1 VLFAQRSTLN
11 TAVITFTSGQLDA
24 WLVAFIWP
32 FTRILALLA
41 VAPVTGGDQFPAR
54 GKVGLAV
61 LMSLVIAPTIPSLP
75 TIDPG
80 SWDGLFMLAH
90 EMVIGLTIG
99 FAMRLVF
106 VAVEL
111 AAELIGLQMGLGFAQ
126 FYDVSA
132 GGQVSALGRFFGLAA
147 TLTFLAI
154 NGHLLLFSVLA
165 DSFTT
170 MPVAGATGG
179 AFFKTLVSWGGYM
192 IYAAL
197 SLALP
202 VIAALLITN
211 LGLGILG
218 RAAPQLN
225 VFAVGFPI
233 TLTIGLIAVFVSVPF
248 FLPIFE
254 RLVGEVVNML
264 LQLKP

>member
-1 VLFAQRSTLN
+1 MLTV
-11 TAVITFTSGQLDA
+11 TSAQLDA
-24 WLVAFIWP
+24 WLVAFVWP

-41 VAPVTGGDQFPAR
+41 VAPVTGGNQFPAR

-61 LMSLVIAPTIPSLP
+61 LMSLVIAPTIPALP
-75 TIDPG
+75 KIDPG
-80 SWDGLFMLAH
+80 SWEGLFMLGH
-90 EMVIGLTIG
+90 ELVIGLTLG

-106 VAVEL
+106 VAVEM
-111 AAELIGLQMGLGFAQ
+111 AAELMGLQMGLGFAQ
-126 FYDVSA
+126 FYDVASA
-132 GGQVSALGRFFGLAA
+132 GQESVLGRFFSLAA

-154 NGHLLLFSVLA
+154 NGHLLLFSVLS

-170 MPVAGATGG
+170 MPVASGTTTG
-179 AFFKTLVSWGGYM
+179 FWQTLVSWGGYM

-197 SLALP
+197 SLAMP

-211 LGLGILG
+211 LGLGVLG

-225 VFAVGFPI
+225 IFAVGFPI
-233 TLTIGLIAVFVSVPF
+233 TMTIGLVACFVSVSY

-254 RLVGEVVNML
+254 SMVGEVVNML
-264 LQLKP
+264 LRLKP

>member
-1 VLFAQRSTLN
+1 
-11 TAVITFTSGQLDA
+11 
-24 WLVAFIWP
+24 
-32 FTRILALLA
+32 
-41 VAPVTGGDQFPAR
+41 VTGGAQFPPL
-54 GKVGLAV
+54 GKVGLAL
-61 LMSLVIAPTIPSLP
+61 LMSLVIAPTIPALP
-75 TIDPG
+75 KIDPG
-80 SWDGLFMLAH
+80 SWYGLFLLAH
-90 EMVIGLTIG
+90 ELTIGLAIG

-106 VAVEL
+106 VAVEM
-111 AAELIGLQMGLGFAQ
+111 AAELMGLQMGLGFAQ
-126 FYDVSA
+126 FYDVQA
-132 GGQVSALGRFFGLAA
+132 AAAVPVLGRFFGLAA

-170 MPVAGATGG
+170 MPVGSGLG
-179 AFFKTLVSWGGYM
+179 VAFWKTLASWGGYM
-192 IYAAL
+192 MYAAL

-211 LGLGILG
+211 LGLGILS

-225 VFAVGFPI
+225 IFAVGFPI
-233 TLTIGLIAVFVSVPF
+233 TLLIGLVAAMLCVPF

-264 LQLKP
+264 LALRP

>member
-1 VLFAQRSTLN
+1 M
-11 TAVITFTSGQLDA
+11 ITVTSAQLDA

-32 FTRILALLA
+32 FTRILGLLA
-41 VAPVTGGDQFPAR
+41 VAPVTGGSQFPAR
-54 GKVGLAV
+54 GKVALALLISIV
-61 LMSLVIAPTIPSLP
+61 VAPTIPKP
-75 TIDPG
+75 PAIDPA
-80 SWDGLFMLAH
+80 SWGGLFMLGH
-90 EMVIGLTIG
+90 ELLIGVAIG

-106 VAVEL
+106 IAVEM

-126 FYDVSA
+126 FYDVHATST
-132 GGQVSALGRFFGLAA
+132 QPILSIFFGLAA

-165 DSFTT
+165 DSFTA
-170 MPVAGATGG
+170 MPVGAGAGV
-179 AFFKTLVSWGGYM
+179 AFWKTLASWGGYM

-202 VIAALLITN
+202 VVAALLITN
-211 LGLGILG
+211 LGLGVLS

-225 VFAVGFPI
+225 IFAVGFPI
-233 TLTIGLIAVFVSVPF
+233 TLVIGLFAAMLSVPF

-254 RLVGEVVNML
+254 GLVGEVVNML
-264 LQLKP
+264 LRLK

>member
-1 VLFAQRSTLN
+1 MISV
-11 TAVITFTSGQLDA
+11 TSGQLDA

-41 VAPVTGGDQFPAR
+41 VAPVTGGAQFPTR
-54 GKVGLAV
+54 GKVGLAL
-61 LMSLVIAPTIPSLP
+61 LMTIVIAPTIPPLP
-75 TIDPG
+75 QIDPG
-80 SWDGLFMLAH
+80 SWAGLFMLAH
-90 EMVIGLTIG
+90 EIAIGLAIG

-106 VAVEL
+106 VAIEL

-126 FYDVSA
+126 FYDVA
-132 GGQVSALGRFFGLAA
+132 AAGQVSVLGRFFGLAA

-170 MPVAGATGG
+170 MPVASGTGV
-179 AFFKTLVSWGGYM
+179 AFWKTLAAWGGYM
-192 IYAAL
+192 IYAAI

-225 VFAVGFPI
+225 IFAVGFPI
-233 TLTIGLIAVFVSVPF
+233 TLTIGLVAAFVSVPF

-254 RLVGEVVNML
+254 RMVGDVVSML
-264 LQLKP
+264 LQLRR

>member
-1 VLFAQRSTLN
+1 MITVTSVQLN
-11 TAVITFTSGQLDA
+11 A

-32 FTRILALLA
+32 FTRILGLIA
-41 VAPVTGGDQFPAR
+41 VAPVTSGNQFPAR
-54 GKVGLAV
+54 AKIALAV
-61 LMSLVIAPTIPSLP
+61 LISIIVGPTVHAPA
-75 TIDPG
+75 IDPA
-80 SWDGLFMLAH
+80 SWGGLFMLAH
-90 EMVIGLTIG
+90 ELMIGIAIG

-106 VAVEL
+106 IAVEM

-126 FYDVSA
+126 FYNVEASSS
-132 GGQVSALGRFFGLAA
+132 QPVLSIFFGLAA

-165 DSFTT
+165 DSFNT
-170 MPVAGATGG
+170 MPIGAGAGV
-179 AFFKTLVSWGGYM
+179 AFWKTLASWGGYM

-202 VIAALLITN
+202 VVAALLITN
-211 LGLGILG
+211 LGLGVLS

-225 VFAVGFPI
+225 IFAVGFPI
-233 TLTIGLIAVFVSVPF
+233 TMVIGLVAALLSVPF

-254 RLVGEVVNML
+254 GLVGEVVNML
-264 LQLKP
+264 LRI

>member
-1 VLFAQRSTLN
+1 LITVTSAQLS
-11 TAVITFTSGQLDA
+11 A

-32 FTRILALLA
+32 FTRILGLLA
-41 VAPVTGGDQFPAR
+41 VAPVTGGNQVPAR
-54 GKVGLAV
+54 AKVALA
-61 LMSLVIAPTIPSLP
+61 LLISLVVAPTVKAPE
-75 TIDPG
+75 IDPA
-80 SWDGLFMLAH
+80 SWGGLFMLAH
-90 EMVIGLTIG
+90 ELLIGVAIG

-106 VAVEL
+106 IAVEM

-126 FYDVSA
+126 FYDVHATSS
-132 GGQVSALGRFFGLAA
+132 QPVLSIFFGLAA

-165 DSFTT
+165 DSFNT
-170 MPVAGATGG
+170 MPVGAGAGV
-179 AFFKTLVSWGGYM
+179 AFWKTLSSWGGYM

-211 LGLGILG
+211 LGLGVLS

-225 VFAVGFPI
+225 IFAVGFPI
-233 TLTIGLIAVFVSVPF
+233 TLVIGFVAAILSVPF

-254 RLVGEVVNML
+254 GLVGEVVTML
-264 LQLKP
+264 LQIK

>member
-1 VLFAQRSTLN
+1 
-11 TAVITFTSGQLDA
+11 VISVTSAQLDA

-32 FTRILALLA
+32 FTRILGLLA
-41 VAPVTGGDQFPAR
+41 VAPVTGGSQFPAR
-54 GKVGLAV
+54 GKVALAL
-61 LMSLVIAPTIPSLP
+61 LMSIVIAPTIPTP
-75 TIDPG
+75 PAIDPA
-80 SWDGLFMLAH
+80 SWGGLFMLAH
-90 EMVIGLTIG
+90 ELLIGIALG

-106 VAVEL
+106 IAVEM

-126 FYDVSA
+126 FYDVHATST
-132 GGQVSALGRFFGLAA
+132 QPILSIFFGLAA

-165 DSFTT
+165 DSFQT
-170 MPVAGATGG
+170 MPVGAGAGV
-179 AFFKTLVSWGGYM
+179 AFWKTLASWGGYM

-211 LGLGILG
+211 LGLGVLS

-225 VFAVGFPI
+225 IFAVGFPI
-233 TLTIGLIAVFVSVPF
+233 TLVIGLFAAMLSVPF

-254 RLVGEVVNML
+254 GLVGEVVTML
-264 LQLKP
+264 LRIK

>member
-1 VLFAQRSTLN
+1 MIS
-11 TAVITFTSGQLDA
+11 ITSAQLDA

-32 FTRILALLA
+32 FVRILGLIAS
-41 VAPVTGGDQFPAR
+41 APVTSGGQFPTQ
-54 GKVGLAV
+54 GKVGLAL
-61 LMSLVIAPTIPSLP
+61 LMSLVIAPGLP
-75 TIDPG
+75 ALPKIDPA
-80 SWDGLFMLAH
+80 SWSGLFMLAH
-90 EMVIGLTIG
+90 ELAIGLALG

-106 VAVEL
+106 IAVEM

-126 FYDVSA
+126 FYDVQAAAAVPVTS
-132 GGQVSALGRFFGLAA
+132 RFFGLAA

-170 MPVAGATGG
+170 MPVGAGTGIV
-179 AFFKTLVSWGGYM
+179 FWKTLAAWGGYM

-211 LGLGILG
+211 LGLGVLS

-225 VFAVGFPI
+225 IFAVGFPV
-233 TLTIGLIAVFVSVPF
+233 TLFIGLFGAMLSVPY

-254 RLVGEVVNML
+254 RLVGDTISML
-264 LQLKP
+264 LSLRP

>member
-1 VLFAQRSTLN
+1 MISV
-11 TAVITFTSGQLDA
+11 TSAQLDA

-32 FTRILALLA
+32 FTRILGLLA
-41 VAPVTGGDQFPAR
+41 VAPVTGGAQFPAR

-61 LMSLVIAPTIPSLP
+61 LISLVVAPTITGLP
-75 TIDPG
+75 KIDPA
-80 SWDGLFMLAH
+80 SWAGLFMLAH
-90 EMVIGLTIG
+90 ELAIGVAIG

-106 VAVEL
+106 VAVEM
-111 AAELIGLQMGLGFAQ
+111 AAELMGLQMGLGFAQ

-132 GGQVSALGRFFGLAA
+132 QAAVPVLGRFFGLAA

-170 MPVAGATGG
+170 IPVGSGTSAV
-179 AFFKTLVSWGGYM
+179 FWKTLASWGGYM

-211 LGLGILG
+211 LGLGILS

-225 VFAVGFPI
+225 IFAVGFPI
-233 TLTIGLIAVFVSVPF
+233 TLIIGLVAAFLSVPYV
-248 FLPIFE
+248 LPIFE
-254 RLVGEVVNML
+254 HLVGEVVNML
-264 LQLKP
+264 LSLKP